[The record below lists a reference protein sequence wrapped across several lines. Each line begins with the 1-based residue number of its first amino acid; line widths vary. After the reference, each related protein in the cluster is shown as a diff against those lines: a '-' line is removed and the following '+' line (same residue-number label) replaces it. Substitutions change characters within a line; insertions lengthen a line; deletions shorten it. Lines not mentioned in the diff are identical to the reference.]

1 MNREYKIMMIL
12 REIEKINEFSDM
24 IIDILYG
31 FLC

>member
-31 FLC
+31 FFC

>member
-12 REIEKINEFSDM
+12 QEIEKINEFSDT

>member
-12 REIEKINEFSDM
+12 QQIQKINEFSDM